1 MRFIMY
7 NTSTAAGQ
15 IVLSHLRCCL
25 TRLIYKHYYPH
36 FAWLMTFT
44 QTRITSNN
52 VNNGSLISFLTLQLQ
67 ARAWL
72 FTFLI

>member
-1 MRFIMY
+1 MY

-52 VNNGSLISFLTLQLQ
+52 VN
-67 ARAWL
+67 
-72 FTFLI
+72 